1 MKEIKR
7 LIPVLIMIIV
17 CCAIMA
23 LIDGIVQPGYAA
35 KSAVKMILFLLCPV
49 GYLYFDRQLSLQN
62 LLKPNKRG
70 LFIALFLGAGV
81 YILILGAYFSLRNVL
96 DFSAI
101 ASSLTETVGVNKTN
115 FVFVALYISF
125 INSFLEEFFFRG
137 FSFLTLKK
145 LAPRKFAYIASSLC
159 FAFYHMAMMI
169 GWFSPGVYF
178 LAIAGLFAGGLIFNY
193 LNERNQNIYTSWM
206 VHMFANFAIN
216 TVGFILFGI
225 I

>member
-7 LIPVLIMIIV
+7 LIPILLMITV

-49 GYLYFDRQLSLQN
+49 GYLYFDKQLSLQS
-62 LLKPNKRG
+62 LLRPNKKG

-145 LAPRKFAYIASSLC
+145 LAPRKFAYITSSLY
-159 FAFYHMAMMI
+159 FAFYHMAMMV
-169 GWFSPGVYF
+169 GWFSPGIYL
-178 LAIAGLFAGGLIFNY
+178 LAIAGLFVGGLLFNY
-193 LNERNQNIYTSWM
+193 LNERNRNIYTSWM